1 MTMYKNILTAVLSG
15 TLCCAPVF
23 AADNCDNALYRRYN
37 PEKCAKEYQDSGFSF
52 ATTAAVA
59 SGTAALIGGTIA
71 LLATPSSG
79 NSNSTPTTTPTLPT
93 YTMVGGDVDTVHLS
107 SIFND
112 FNYYENANQYNDI
125 RAAYSL
131 ARGYTG
137 KNSYIAVFDS
147 NNTTSHGANVAALAG
162 GTIAPDANVNIYTV
176 ARSQYDF
183 DSFYEIGN
191 TIQNATTDGAN
202 IYNFSWS
209 ADIYA
214 NQIRSRHHMEQMT
227 DKNFINSLTNA
238 ATQNDAIFVWAA
250 GNDSNSQSSA
260 LSAMPLHIPELNGH
274 FVNVVAWDSAT
285 GSLAY
290 YSNECGITK
299 NYCITAPGSDINAPA
314 TNEII
319 SGTSFAAPIVSAAIA
334 VIREAFPYMQ
344 ANQIT
349 ALLFETARDI
359 GEVGVDTVYGHG
371 MLDLERA
378 TRPVGTELVPL
389 SDGTTVALNTA
400 HMPGN
405 VAHNIKSEN
414 IKFAFV
420 DSYGRAFDA
429 NLNDNISIKNRS
441 IGLERLRTNNETRI
455 NFGNIE
461 FGFKNTEILN
471 SDGFLSTNS
480 QNTLTFIGMNNAI
493 HLGNTTLFSRTTI
506 GTMNPTASA
515 ESMINGFSDILTG
528 SITFGAKTDNWTF
541 TFGTTDTIINGNMY
555 LRAPTGRRVNGDYTF
570 ANHSIDMTSR
580 PSIEVS
586 ASYKFMTAG
595 FVDNPFGTDELYFIA
610 KTKLQF

>member
-112 FNYYENANQYNDI
+112 SNYYENASQYNDI

-214 NQIRSRHHMEQMT
+214 NQIRSRHHMEQLT

-238 ATQNDAIFVWAA
+238 ASTNDAIFVWAA

-378 TRPVGTELVPL
+378 TRPVGAELVPL
-389 SDGTTVALNTA
+389 SDGMTVALHTA

>member
-112 FNYYENANQYNDI
+112 SNYYENANQYNDI

-400 HMPGN
+400 HMTGN